1 MNPGF
6 KKFFIKIS
14 RLKGDVA
21 SLIGLRLSFVI
32 SFFVSLLVLTI
43 LNLTFVYDKGQIMP
57 KTADYS
63 NASMILN
70 LKVFNKFLNYY
81 DFSNNDDS
89 KQSVIVEDFDNP
101 DDFYAYDTSP
111 KTIVDIVNE
120 HFNRDILKYVFIKDR
135 DRNEIIFKDLPDGYI
150 IENDPKNKNESRV
163 KDLENNIFLRSTRI
177 EHSIVKDIKDRIET
191 RNYYIYFGF
200 GPNYEMADD
209 LNNLMK
215 SYSIIFVVLALLLTF
230 SVTYFVS
237 MLILSP
243 LERLRAVASKFA
255 EGDLS
260 DRVESTYFTEIND
273 LITSYNTMA
282 DVLQK
287 LYSSLEA
294 EVSARTKELKSAYS
308 ELQSTQAM
316 MVHSEKMKSLGELV
330 AGIMHEI
337 NNPINF
343 IYGNMTHLDNYSK
356 DLISIIDE
364 YSDLDK
370 DLSDDLKKKY
380 KSLKEDLD
388 YDFIKSDIPDL
399 IKSCKEGAERAKNI
413 IQDLKSFSRFEES
426 AISNINI
433 EKEVDTCL
441 TILYNKYKNRIT
453 IHKEFPENMPT
464 IEAYGGQLNQVFMN
478 ILDNAIGAIPEQ
490 GDIWIR
496 ALFTN
501 NNVRVEIEDNGSG
514 MSEETKQKV
523 FNPFF
528 TTKPVGQGTG
538 LGMSITYK
546 VIKNHN
552 GDIEI
557 ESKEGIGTKFII
569 TLPLNID
576 RELMIKDKKEEV

>member
-1 MNPGF
+1 MNPGI
-6 KKFFIKIS
+6 KKIFIKIS
-14 RLKGDVA
+14 RFKSDA
-21 SLIGLRLSFVI
+21 TSLINLRLSFVI
-32 SFFVSLLVLTI
+32 SFFVCILVLAI
-43 LNLTFVYDKGQIMP
+43 LAFSFRYDRVQLIP
-57 KTADYS
+57 KTTNITS
-63 NASMILN
+63 ASMIVNLN
-70 LKVFNKFLNYY
+70 FFNEILNSEE
-81 DFSNNDDS
+81 FIDS
-89 KQSVIVEDFDNP
+89 EKRKDLHM
-101 DDFYAYDTSP
+101 
-111 KTIVDIVNE
+111 VDMINQE
-120 HFNRDILKYVFIKDR
+120 FNRDIVRYIFIKYQNNMNLYEDLPEGFKVENANTYKGRIKNSDENFWCVVAQDDMGKYVTLIPTLYQLGDF
-135 DRNEIIFKDLPDGYI
+135 
-150 IENDPKNKNESRV
+150 
-163 KDLENNIFLRSTRI
+163 
-177 EHSIVKDIKDRIET
+177 
-191 RNYYIYFGF
+191 YIYFGF
-200 GPNYEMADD
+200 NTNYDIKKD
-209 LNNLMK
+209 LNEMMAE
-215 SYSIIFVVLALLLTF
+215 YSLWFIIIVLVLTF
-230 SVTYFVS
+230 LVTYFVS
-237 MLILSP
+237 LLILSP
-243 LERLRAVASKFA
+243 IEKLRLVASKFA

-260 DRVESTYFTEIND
+260 DRVDSSYFTEIND
-273 LITSYNTMA
+273 LIKSYNTMA

-294 EVSARTKELKSAYS
+294 EVSARTKELKAAYG

-356 DLISIIDE
+356 DLVKIVDE
-364 YSDLDK
+364 YSNLDK
-370 DLSDDLKKKY
+370 ELSEDLQKKY
-380 KSLKEDLD
+380 KALKEELD

-426 AISNINI
+426 AISSINI
-433 EKEVDTCL
+433 EKEIDTCL

-464 IEAYGGQLNQVFMN
+464 VEAYGGQLNQVFMN
-478 ILDNAIGAIPEQ
+478 ILDNAIGAIEGN

-501 NNVRVEIEDNGSG
+501 NNARIEIEDNGSG

-552 GDIEI
+552 GDITI
-557 ESKEGIGTKFII
+557 ETKQGIGTKFII
-569 TLPLNID
+569 TLPLNIN
-576 RELMIKDKKEEV
+576 RELLKNSNNDAEV

>member
-1 MNPGF
+1 MNPGI
-6 KKFFIKIS
+6 KKIFIKIS
-14 RLKGDVA
+14 RFKNDAVA
-21 SLIGLRLSFVI
+21 IIGLRLSFVI
-32 SFFVSLLVLTI
+32 SFFVCLLVLAI
-43 LNLTFVYDKGQIMP
+43 LSFSFRYDRVQIIP
-57 KTADYS
+57 KTSDISSSALIA
-63 NASMILN
+63 NLNIFNRILASEE
-70 LKVFNKFLNYY
+70 FLDKANR
-81 DFSNNDDS
+81 NN
-89 KQSVIVEDFDNP
+89 IH
-101 DDFYAYDTSP
+101 
-111 KTIVDIVNE
+111 IVDIINNE
-120 HFNRDILKYVFIKDR
+120 FNRDVVKYLFIKYQDDKNLYEDMPEGFHVVNAPSR
-135 DRNEIIFKDLPDGYI
+135 RIGTAEENVWLVSYKDKDG
-150 IENDPKNKNESRV
+150 
-163 KDLENNIFLRSTRI
+163 KDIFLLPTRY
-177 EHSIVKDIKDRIET
+177 ELGD
-191 RNYYIYFGF
+191 YCIYMGF
-200 GPNYEMADD
+200 HQNFEVQKE
-209 LNNLMK
+209 LNDMMTE
-215 SYSIIFVVLALLLTF
+215 YSIWFIIMVLILTF
-230 SVTYFVS
+230 LVTYFVS
-237 MLILSP
+237 VLILSP
-243 LERLRAVASKFA
+243 IERLRVVASKFA

-260 DRVESTYFTEIND
+260 DRVDSTYFTEIND
-273 LITSYNTMA
+273 LIKSYNTMA

-294 EVSARTKELKSAYS
+294 EVSARTKELKAAYS
-308 ELQSTQAM
+308 ELQSAQAM

-356 DLISIIDE
+356 DLVKIVDE

-370 DLSDDLKKKY
+370 ELSEDLQKKY
-380 KSLKEDLD
+380 KALKEELD

-426 AISNINI
+426 AISNINL

-453 IHKEFPENMPT
+453 IHKEFPENMPS

-478 ILDNAIGAIPEQ
+478 ILDNAIGAIEGT

-501 NNVRVEIEDNGSG
+501 NNARIEIEDNGCG

-552 GDIEI
+552 GNIDI
-557 ESKEGIGTKFII
+557 ESKQGIGTKFII

-576 RELMIKDKKEEV
+576 RELMIKNDKDKSEEV

>member
-1 MNPGF
+1 MAPLSY
-6 KKFFIKIS
+6 FFLEYTS
-14 RLKGDVA
+14 
-21 SLIGLRLSFVI
+21 
-32 SFFVSLLVLTI
+32 TI
-43 LNLTFVYDKGQIMP
+43 DKRKELNLID
-57 KTADYS
+57 
-63 NASMILN
+63 MIN
-70 LKVFNKFLNYY
+70 
-81 DFSNNDDS
+81 
-89 KQSVIVEDFDNP
+89 QE
-101 DDFYAYDTSP
+101 
-111 KTIVDIVNE
+111 
-120 HFNRDILKYVFIKDR
+120 FNRDVIRYLFIKYKDK
-135 DRNEIIFKDLPDGYI
+135 ETLYEDLPEGFVIQNANTYKGRIQNSD
-150 IENDPKNKNESRV
+150 EN
-163 KDLENNIFLRSTRI
+163 FWC
-177 EHSIVKDIKDRIET
+177 IVSQNDSSKSFIPTQYHLGD
-191 RNYYIYFGF
+191 YYIYFGF
-200 GPNYEMADD
+200 NSNYDVNNDLDEMM
-209 LNNLMK
+209 NE
-215 SYSIIFVVLALLLTF
+215 YSIWFVIIVLLLTF
-230 SVTYFVS
+230 LVTYFVS
-237 MLILSP
+237 ILILGP
-243 LERLRAVASKFA
+243 IERLRVVASKFA

-260 DRVESTYFTEIND
+260 DRVDSSYFTEING
-273 LITSYNTMA
+273 LINSYNTMA

-294 EVSARTKELKSAYS
+294 EVTARTKELKAAYS

-356 DLISIIDE
+356 DLVKIVDE

-370 DLSDDLKKKY
+370 ELSEDLQKKY
-380 KSLKEDLD
+380 KSLKEELD

-426 AISNINI
+426 AISSINI
-433 EKEVDTCL
+433 EKEIDTCL

-464 IEAYGGQLNQVFMN
+464 VEAYGGQLNQVFMN
-478 ILDNAIGAIPEQ
+478 ILDNAIGAIERN

-501 NNVRVEIEDNGSG
+501 NNVRIEIEDNGSG
-514 MSEETKQKV
+514 MDEETKQKV

-552 GDIEI
+552 GNIEI
-557 ESKEGIGTKFII
+557 ESKQGIGTKFII
-569 TLPLNID
+569 TLPLSIN
-576 RELMIKDKKEEV
+576 RELLKNNDKNEEV

>member
-1 MNPGF
+1 MNPGI

-14 RLKGDVA
+14 RFKSDAA
-21 SLIGLRLSFVI
+21 SIIGLRLSFVI
-32 SFFVSLLVLTI
+32 SFFVCLLVLAI
-43 LNLTFVYDKGQIMP
+43 LSFSFRYDRVQLIP
-57 KTADYS
+57 KTTDIS
-63 NASMILN
+63 NASLIANLNIFNRILN
-70 LKVFNKFLNYY
+70 SEEFLNAETR
-81 DFSNNDDS
+81 NE
-89 KQSVIVEDFDNP
+89 IHMVEILNQ
-101 DDFYAYDTSP
+101 
-111 KTIVDIVNE
+111 E
-120 HFNRDILKYVFIKDR
+120 FNRDIIKFIFIKYQDNMTLYEDLPEGFAIENAPSAR
-135 DRNEIIFKDLPDGYI
+135 GNIKNQDSNQWRVVTQDSSGKYIALIPTCYQLGDFFIYMGFNTNYEIQKDL
-150 IENDPKNKNESRV
+150 NEMMN
-163 KDLENNIFLRSTRI
+163 E
-177 EHSIVKDIKDRIET
+177 
-191 RNYYIYFGF
+191 
-200 GPNYEMADD
+200 
-209 LNNLMK
+209 
-215 SYSIIFVVLALLLTF
+215 YSIWFIIMVLVLTF
-230 SVTYFVS
+230 LVTYFVS
-237 MLILSP
+237 ILILSP
-243 LERLRAVASKFA
+243 IERLRAVASKFA

-260 DRVESTYFTEIND
+260 DRVDSTYFTEIND
-273 LITSYNTMA
+273 LIKSYNTMA

-294 EVSARTKELKSAYS
+294 EVSARTKELKAAYS

-356 DLISIIDE
+356 DLVKIVDE

-370 DLSDDLKKKY
+370 ELSPELQKKY
-380 KSLKEDLD
+380 KALKDELD

-478 ILDNAIGAIPEQ
+478 ILDNAIGAIEGN

-557 ESKEGIGTKFII
+557 ETQQGIGTKFII
-569 TLPLNID
+569 TLPLSID
-576 RELMIKDKKEEV
+576 RELMKSEKSEEV

>member
-1 MNPGF
+1 MKPALQ
-6 KKFFIKIS
+6 KFFIKIS
-14 RLKGDVA
+14 RLKGDAA
-21 SLIGLRLSFVI
+21 SIIGLRLSFVLT
-32 SFFVSLLVLTI
+32 FFVSLLVLTI
-43 LNLTFVYDKGQIMP
+43 LYFTFAYEKDQIIP
-57 KTADYS
+57 VTSDIA
-63 NASMILN
+63 NASVVTGLN
-70 LKVFNKFLNYY
+70 EFNTAFH
-81 DFSNNDDS
+81 S
-89 KQSVIVEDFDNP
+89 KQYDRLKSVINAQFN
-101 DDFYAYDTSP
+101 YDVV
-111 KTIVDIVNE
+111 KYIFIVD
-120 HFNRDILKYVFIKDR
+120 KDR
-135 DRNEIIFKDLPDGYI
+135 NIIYADIPTGYFIDYARKGFVLKPSNPASQAPVMNPASVEKANLLIFLGFNADLESSFKLSKLIQQVSFIFIIF
-150 IENDPKNKNESRV
+150 S
-163 KDLENNIFLRSTRI
+163 
-177 EHSIVKDIKDRIET
+177 
-191 RNYYIYFGF
+191 
-200 GPNYEMADD
+200 
-209 LNNLMK
+209 
-215 SYSIIFVVLALLLTF
+215 LALTIAI
-230 SVTYFVS
+230 TYFVS
-237 MLILSP
+237 ILILSP
-243 LERLRAVASKFA
+243 LERLRNVASKFS
-255 EGDLS
+255 EGDLT
-260 DRVESTYFTEIND
+260 DRVNSTYFTEIND

-287 LYSSLEA
+287 LYSSLES
-294 EVSARTKELKSAYS
+294 EVNARTKELKVAYS

-356 DLISIIDE
+356 DLVRIVDE
-364 YSDLDK
+364 YSELDK
-370 DLSDDLKKKY
+370 DLSEDLKKKY
-380 KSLKEDLD
+380 KDLKEELD
-388 YDFIKSDIPDL
+388 YEFIKTDIPDL

-426 AISNINI
+426 AIASVNI
-433 EKEVDTCL
+433 EKEIDTCL

-453 IHKEFPENMPT
+453 IHKEFPENIQT

-478 ILDNAIGAIPEQ
+478 ILDNAIGAIGEQ

-496 ALFTN
+496 ANFTN

-528 TTKPVGQGTG
+528 TTKPVGKGTG

-552 GDIEI
+552 GNIEI

-576 RELMIKDKKEEV
+576 RELMVKNNNKKEEGING